1 MENIMEPQCAELIV
15 RLRERVAQLTDW
27 LQKEGAE
34 YLTEQKHLD
43 PETPERTYWH
53 LGYLAAVNDVLRQL
67 AQPNADTI

>member
-1 MENIMEPQCAELIV
+1 MENIMEPQYAELIV
-15 RLRERVAQLTDW
+15 RLRERVAQLTEW
-27 LQKEGAE
+27 LQKEGAQ